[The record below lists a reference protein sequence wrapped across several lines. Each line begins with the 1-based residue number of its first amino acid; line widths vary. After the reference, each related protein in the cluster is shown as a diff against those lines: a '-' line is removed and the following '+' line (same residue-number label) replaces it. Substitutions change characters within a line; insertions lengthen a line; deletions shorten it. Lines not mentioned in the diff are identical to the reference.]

1 MQLPWSC
8 DQLRDLYYKHETP
21 SELFKTDYLIFTK
34 PIHIYSINHLM
45 KFFLAFF
52 CFACL
57 AASAQEKNAKP
68 KIGLTFSGGG
78 AKGLAHIG
86 ILKAIDSAGLK
97 VDYITG
103 TSMGAIVGG
112 LYASGY
118 SGNEIEKLAREIDWD
133 VLLSNNIPLQALS
146 MEEKEQYKRY
156 AVELPFINQKIR
168 LPQTGYIKGQELNA
182 KFSELFFHV
191 HDVRN
196 FNNLPIPFKCMATD
210 LETGKLVVLDTG
222 NIVSALRSTMAIP
235 SVFSA
240 VTRDDK
246 KLVDGGLVRNFPV
259 KNVKAMGADI
269 VIGSNVT
276 NGLSKIEKIKN
287 PVDVLMQMAFFK
299 ESEDFKEELPLT
311 NIYIHMPLEKYNTAS
326 FGSVD
331 EIMEEGIKT
340 GLAYYPIF
348 KKLADSINALGAPE
362 VKIEKP
368 IFNKP
373 IFITEYRVTG
383 LSLTSVPFFVHLMD
397 FDDHRYYTAAQI
409 SKSIRRA
416 NGSMYYSSISY
427 TLEPNGKDSARII
440 FNVEENPSTFLKA
453 GVYYTKFRGINAN
466 LNLTSRDFF
475 IHNSRSMIAVSLGES
490 LQLEAEHLQY
500 LGRIKNVAFIAGV
513 KMDIQDINSYVN
525 YKIDGGYKQKFFRG
539 FLNFQNSGGN
549 RLAAGTGTAIE
560 NIRYSPNIHSTTEA
574 RGNFTSLRTYVYL
587 KYNSL
592 NQPLYPTR
600 GLKLHTELAYVYNQ
614 NPNLQFFQNGVQVAD
629 PDFNNFTRLSFDG
642 SLFTRINARVTL
654 LSELQAGIN
663 FTDKP
668 NVLNNFQVGGI
679 DGNFRNQVR
688 FAGLPEASI
697 NSSAVAAL
705 QLGLRYEIANNAY
718 IIGRANA
725 LFKDFATTKIST
737 SAGTWLTGYSLTF
750 AYKSP
755 IGPLELS
762 AMYSDQSKRLQ
773 PYVLF
778 GIPF

>member
-1 MQLPWSC
+1 MKILLVISC
-8 DQLRDLYYKHETP
+8 
-21 SELFKTDYLIFTK
+21 YLCCM
-34 PIHIYSINHLM
+34 YS
-45 KFFLAFF
+45 A
-52 CFACL
+52 
-57 AASAQEKNAKP
+57 AQEKIGRP
-68 KIGLTFSGGG
+68 KIGVTFSGGG

-112 LYASGY
+112 MYAAGY

-133 VLLSNNIPLQALS
+133 ALLSNNIPLQALS

-156 AVELPFINQKIR
+156 AVELPFINKKIK
-168 LPQTGYIKGQELNA
+168 LPQTGYIRGQELNA

-191 HDVRN
+191 YNVRN

-222 NIVSALRSTMAIP
+222 NITSALRSTMAIP

-240 VTRDDK
+240 VARDNK

-259 KNVKAMGADI
+259 KNVKEMGADI

-326 FGSVD
+326 FGAVNQ
-331 EIMEEGIKT
+331 IMDEGIKT
-340 GLAYYPIF
+340 GRSYYPQF
-348 KKLADSINALGAPE
+348 KKLADSINALGAAPAR
-362 VKIEKP
+362 VEKP
-368 IFNKP
+368 FYNKP

-383 LSLTSVPFFVHLMD
+383 LKLTSTAFLVHMMD
-397 FDDHRYYTAAQI
+397 FNDHRYYTAAQI
-409 SKSIRRA
+409 GKCIGRA
-416 NGSMYYSSISY
+416 NGSRYYSGITY
-427 TLEPNGKDSARII
+427 TFEQVKNDSARII
-440 FNVEENPSTFLKA
+440 FNVEEDPATFLKA
-453 GVYYTKFRGINAN
+453 GIYYTKFRGINAN

-475 IHNSRSMIAVSLGES
+475 IHNSRSMVSLSLGES
-490 LQLEAEHLQY
+490 MQLEAEHLQY
-500 LGRIKNVAFIAGV
+500 LGRIKNIAFIAGV
-513 KMDIQDINSYVN
+513 KMDIQDINAYVD
-525 YKIDGGYKQKFFRG
+525 YQIDGAYKQKFYRG

-549 RLAAGTGTAIE
+549 RLAGGVGTAVE
-560 NIRYSPNIHSTTEA
+560 NIRYHPTIHSAMEA
-574 RGNFTSLRTYVYL
+574 GGNFTSLRTYAYL
-587 KYNSL
+587 NYNSL
-592 NQPLYPTR
+592 NQSLYPTK
-600 GLKLHTELAYVYNQ
+600 GLKLNAELGYVYQ
-614 NPNLQFFQNGVQVAD
+614 QRPNIQFFENGIQVAN
-629 PDFNNFTRLSFDG
+629 PDFNNFSRLSFDG
-642 SLFTRINARVTL
+642 SLFTPINSRFTM
-654 LSELQAGIN
+654 LSELQVGIN
-663 FTDKP
+663 LTDKP
-668 NVLNNFQVGGI
+668 NGLHNFQVGGI

-688 FAGLPEASI
+688 FAGLPEASV

-705 QLGLRYEIANNAY
+705 QLGLRYTIVNNAY

-737 SAGTWLTGYSLTF
+737 SAGTWLTGYALTF
-750 AYKSP
+750 AYKTP

-762 AMYSDQSKRLQ
+762 AMYSDQSKKLQ
-773 PYVLF
+773 SYVLF